1 MYCIFHLKKIVSQ
14 PCIIVA
20 WNDRSADDPVH
31 VVGGYACK
39 NVYGI
44 YIFTA
49 LFVYANVLASDKK
62 ADVARS
68 RGAILAEIA
77 KYLLLCAAVVGGFL
91 TQYYFVFFVAAFL
104 DLR

>member
-44 YIFTA
+44 YIFYG
-49 LFVYANVLASDKK
+49 LFVYANVLSSDKK
-62 ADVARS
+62 TGVARS

>member
-1 MYCIFHLKKIVSQ
+1 MTQCMLSAGMLARMYM
-14 PCIIVA
+14 
-20 WNDRSADDPVH
+20 
-31 VVGGYACK
+31 
-39 NVYGI
+39 VYTF
-44 YIFTA
+44 FTA